1 MDEEILKKASN
12 RFYTPDEFNTAL
24 KSFNLAS
31 QLLCMHLNI
40 SSLSYHHLEVYNLPS
55 NLKIKLNII
64 GISIGKQP
72 ITNISLPNYVYE
84 HTPNESGKGGT
95 LLYIDKS
102 IKYKL
107 RDDLHIYEKKMIES
121 TLMEIL
127 NKKQKN
133 VIIGFV
139 YNHPKHEVSD
149 FMNNYIMPLLDKLS
163 KENKDIM
170 IMGDFSINLINYND
184 DKNTGNF
191 LDTMFSQ
198 SLLPYI
204 TTPTRMTRSTK
215 TLMDNIY
222 YNKPLNN
229 IS

>member
-102 IKYKL
+102 IK
-107 RDDLHIYEKKMIES
+107 
-121 TLMEIL
+121 
-127 NKKQKN
+127 
-133 VIIGFV
+133 
-139 YNHPKHEVSD
+139 
-149 FMNNYIMPLLDKLS
+149 
-163 KENKDIM
+163 
-170 IMGDFSINLINYND
+170 
-184 DKNTGNF
+184 
-191 LDTMFSQ
+191 
-198 SLLPYI
+198 
-204 TTPTRMTRSTK
+204 
-215 TLMDNIY
+215 
-222 YNKPLNN
+222 
-229 IS
+229 